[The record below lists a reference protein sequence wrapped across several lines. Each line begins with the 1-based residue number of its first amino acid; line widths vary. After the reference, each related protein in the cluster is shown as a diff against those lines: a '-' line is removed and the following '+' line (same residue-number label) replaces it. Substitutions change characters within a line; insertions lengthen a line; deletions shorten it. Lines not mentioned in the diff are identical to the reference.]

1 MVTLR
6 EKFMWKCKWG
16 SIYLY
21 KLENIGPERGFYL
34 DKVYFQLDV
43 VMKIHQSVVL
53 PTKTWIISK
62 MLIS

>member
-1 MVTLR
+1 MRINLFIQIG
-6 EKFMWKCKWG
+6 K
-16 SIYLY
+16 YL
-21 KLENIGPERGFYL
+21 IGPERGFYL